1 MMTNAR
7 NCNTQRRYARV
18 PVTGTVEYRLGAF
31 RGTADLRDAG
41 LSGLSMA
48 VDRNLL
54 PGQRVMV
61 ETVNSG
67 GGFDRTRELKGVVS
81 WVAPS
86 GIDGEFLA
94 GIRIYCTDEGT
105 REAMHELVSAGFT
118 IRKEAALRQVSWGIR
133 PLRHSRS
140 AEFIDT
146 NDEWTKQES
155 TGTLLKHT
163 TAAVV

>member
-7 NCNTQRRYARV
+7 NCNSRRRYARV

-31 RGTADLRDAG
+31 RGTAELRDAG
-41 LSGLSMA
+41 LSGISMT

-54 PGQRVMV
+54 PGQRIMV

-67 GGFDRTRELKGVVS
+67 GGFDRAGEMKGVVS

-86 GIDGEFLA
+86 GLEGEILV
-94 GIRIYCTDEGT
+94 GVRIYCIDEGT
-105 REAMHELVSAGFT
+105 REAMHELVSAAFR

-140 AEFIDT
+140 AGFIDT
-146 NDEWTKQES
+146 SDTWVAQES
-155 TGTLLKHT
+155 TETHLKHT
-163 TAAVV
+163 TAAAI

>member
-7 NCNTQRRYARV
+7 NCNTRRRYARV
-18 PVTGTVEYRLGAF
+18 PVTGPVEYRLGAF

-41 LSGLSMA
+41 LSGLSMV

-54 PGQRVMV
+54 PGQRIMV
-61 ETVNSG
+61 EVANCG
-67 GGFDRTRELKGVVS
+67 DGFTCVREMKGVVS

-86 GIDGEFLA
+86 GIDGEFLV
-94 GIRIYCTDEGT
+94 GIRIYCIDEGT
-105 REAMHELVSAGFT
+105 REAMHELVSAGFR
-118 IRKEAALRQVSWGIR
+118 IRKEAALRPVSWGIR

-146 NDEWTKQES
+146 GDTWVAQEP
-155 TGTLLKHT
+155 TGTPLKHT
-163 TAAVV
+163 TAAVI